1 MEDLTILLCDD
12 SDDVR
17 SHFCKLLQKCNVKK
31 IFQLTDG
38 SDVINFLLENFSN
51 EEDKV
56 NLLITDYIMPKMDGL
71 TLVKNLRE
79 YSNKNTELEKFI
91 RELPIIVAT
100 SEGETNS
107 MLSFVE
113 AGVNTYII
121 KPCDKVTLI
130 EKVNIALEK

>member
-38 SDVINFLLENFSN
+38 SEVVDFIVKNFSN
-51 EEDKV
+51 GEEKID
-56 NLLITDYIMPKMDGL
+56 LLITDYIMPEMDGL

-79 YSNKNTELEKFI
+79 YSSKNTELEKFI